1 MTPPDGSAAAAAPQ
15 RERSPYLLALA
26 VIAVLVAVGSAAV
39 RSWHD
44 LAEQRAH
51 EAELAAAIAKTE
63 TAVRELEE
71 RNRRLEADPVTL
83 ERLARQ
89 ELGLV
94 RPDDLVVVFP
104 APPRAPGAAPQ
115 QRGGCDPASP
125 AAARLRPDR
134 RGVWA
139 CPATER
145 PLGATP

>member
-1 MTPPDGSAAAAAPQ
+1 VTPPDSAAAAAPQ

-26 VIAVLVAVGSAAV
+26 VIAVLVAVGAAAV

-51 EAELAAAIAKTE
+51 ETELAAEITRTE
-63 TAVRELEE
+63 TAVHELEE

-83 ERLARQ
+83 ERLARR

-104 APPRAPGAAPQ
+104 AAPPAPGPPPAPA
-115 QRGGCDPASP
+115 P
-125 AAARLRPDR
+125 R
-134 RGVWA
+134 R
-139 CPATER
+139 R
-145 PLGATP
+145 